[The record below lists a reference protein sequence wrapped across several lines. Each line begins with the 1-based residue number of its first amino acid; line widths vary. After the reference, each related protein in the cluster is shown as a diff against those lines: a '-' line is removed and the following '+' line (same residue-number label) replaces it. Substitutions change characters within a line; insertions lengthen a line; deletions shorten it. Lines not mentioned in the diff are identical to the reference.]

1 MWLIL
6 HACRESLLASKF
18 PSSDKP
24 AGVISVCLSVE
35 GPETSSCRRHV
46 GFCHFH
52 FPNVLLGGCISL
64 SDYFISSDEESEET
78 NFDDILDTAC
88 ADENTASA
96 AVRHAS

>member
-1 MWLIL
+1 M
-6 HACRESLLASKF
+6 LASKF

-24 AGVISVCLSVE
+24 AGVFSVCLSVE
-35 GPETSSCRRHV
+35 GPETSC
-46 GFCHFH
+46 GLLP
-52 FPNVLLGGCISL
+52 FPFANVLLGGCESL